1 MSDNDQR
8 LPLIPLSNLVH
19 FPRTVVSLHVQ
30 EPRYRRLVRDLLAE
44 EEESRL
50 IGLVVVKPGP
60 EQPEGHGLP
69 QPGHDRGSYES
80 HRPGGPREIFP
91 GGTAGRLVDVEPLPD
106 GRSNIVLEGQF
117 RFVVRY
123 EVRSEPYRRA
133 VVEPV
138 EEPTYNDA
146 DAGIQMVRG
155 EILDLARLLVEETS
169 GHFPFDEERL
179 TELRSH
185 SSFEEV
191 VNSFSAGLD
200 VPTLRKLQLL
210 VAALPDRALNLLSI
224 LKARHRVL
232 ELLRPFRPLA
242 GNAELN

>member
-8 LPLIPLSNLVH
+8 LPLIPLSDLVH

-30 EPRYRRLVRDLLAE
+30 EPRYRRLVRDLLTEE

-50 IGLVVVKPGP
+50 VGLVLVKPG
-60 EQPEGHGLP
+60 HGR
-69 QPGHDRGSYES
+69 HDRERRGDDRLP
-80 HRPGGPREIFP
+80 HPREIFP
-91 GGTAGRLVDVEPLPD
+91 GGTAGRLVEVEPLPD

-117 RFVVRY
+117 RFVIRY
-123 EVRSEPYRRA
+123 EVTPEPYRKA
-133 VVEPV
+133 IVEPV
-138 EEPTYNDA
+138 EEPTYSDA

-155 EILDLARLLVEETS
+155 EILDLARVLAEETS
-169 GHFPFDEERL
+169 GRFPFDQERL
-179 TELRSH
+179 TELSTH

-191 VNSFSAGLD
+191 VNEFSAGLD
-200 VPTLRKLQLL
+200 VPILRKLQLL

-242 GNAELN
+242 ENAEHN

>member
-1 MSDNDQR
+1 MSDKDQR
-8 LPLIPLSNLVH
+8 LPLIPLSDLVH

-30 EPRYRRLVRDLLAE
+30 EPRYRRLVRDLLTEE

-50 IGLVVVKPGP
+50 IGLVVVKPGHRRHGSGSLGAKLHGDA
-60 EQPEGHGLP
+60 GHP
-69 QPGHDRGSYES
+69 H
-80 HRPGGPREIFP
+80 PREIFP
-91 GGTAGRLVDVEPLPD
+91 GGTAGRLVEVEALPD

-123 EVRSEPYRRA
+123 EVTSEPYRRA

-138 EEPTYNDA
+138 EEPTYSDA

-155 EILDLARLLVEETS
+155 EILDLARLLAKETS
-169 GHFPFDEERL
+169 GAFPFDQEKL
-179 TELRSH
+179 MELSTH

-191 VNSFSAGLD
+191 VNAFSAGLD

-242 GNAELN
+242 ENAEHN

>member
-8 LPLIPLSNLVH
+8 LPLIPLADLVH
-19 FPRTVVSLHVQ
+19 FPRTQVSLHVQ
-30 EPRYRRLVRDLLAE
+30 EPRYRRLVRDLLTLKD
-44 EEESRL
+44 EESRL
-50 IGLVVVKPGP
+50 IGLVVVKPGR
-60 EQPEGHGLP
+60 
-69 QPGHDRGSYES
+69 DREHQES
-80 HRPGGPREIFP
+80 PREIFP
-91 GGTAGRLVDVEPLPD
+91 GGTAGRLVEVEPLPD

-117 RFVVRY
+117 RFVIRY
-123 EVRSEPYRRA
+123 EVSSEPYRRA

-138 EEPTYNDA
+138 EEPSYNDA
-146 DAGIQMVRG
+146 DAGIQMVRC
-155 EILDLARLLVEETS
+155 EILDLGRRLAEETS
-169 GHFPFDEERL
+169 GRFPFDEERL
-179 TELRSH
+179 TELSDH
-185 SSFEEV
+185 STFEEV

-242 GNAELN
+242 ENAELN

>member
-1 MSDNDQR
+1 MSDDDQR
-8 LPLIPLSNLVH
+8 LPLIPLSDLVH

-30 EPRYRRLVRDLLAE
+30 EPRYRRLVRDLLSKE

-50 IGLVVVKPGP
+50 IGLVLVKP
-60 EQPEGHGLP
+60 
-69 QPGHDRGSYES
+69 DRRHAQES
-80 HRPGGPREIFP
+80 HGAEHHRDERLPHPREIFP

-117 RFVVRY
+117 RFVVRC
-123 EVRSEPYRRA
+123 EVTSEPYRRA
-133 VVEPV
+133 IVEPV

-155 EILDLARLLVEETS
+155 EILDLARLLAEETS
-169 GHFPFDEERL
+169 GRFPFDEERL
-179 TELRSH
+179 TELSTH

-191 VNSFSAGLD
+191 VNAFSAGLD

-242 GNAELN
+242 ENAEQN

>member
-1 MSDNDQR
+1 MSDDDQR
-8 LPLIPLSNLVH
+8 LPLIPLSDLVH

-30 EPRYRRLVRDLLAE
+30 EPRYRRLVRDLLSKE

-50 IGLVVVKPGP
+50 IGLVLVKPHRRHAQESPGP
-60 EQPEGHGLP
+60 EHRGDGGLP
-69 QPGHDRGSYES
+69 H
-80 HRPGGPREIFP
+80 PREIFP

-123 EVRSEPYRRA
+123 EVTAEPYRRA

-138 EEPTYNDA
+138 EEPTYSDG

-155 EILDLARLLVEETS
+155 EILDLGRLLAEETS

-179 TELRSH
+179 TELRTH

-191 VNSFSAGLD
+191 VNAFSAGLD

-242 GNAELN
+242 ENAEQN

>member
-8 LPLIPLSNLVH
+8 LPLIPLSDLVH

-30 EPRYRRLVRDLLAE
+30 EPRYRRLVRDLLTEE

-50 IGLVVVKPGP
+50 VGLVLVKPGHRRHGH
-60 EQPEGHGLP
+60 EGHGEQSRGDDRLP
-69 QPGHDRGSYES
+69 H
-80 HRPGGPREIFP
+80 PREIFP
-91 GGTAGRLVDVEPLPD
+91 GGTAGRLVEVEPLPD

-117 RFVVRY
+117 RFVIRY
-123 EVRSEPYRRA
+123 EVTSEPYRKA
-133 VVEPV
+133 IVEPV
-138 EEPTYNDA
+138 EEPTYSDA

-155 EILDLARLLVEETS
+155 EILDLGRQLAEETS
-169 GHFPFDEERL
+169 GRFPFDQERL
-179 TELRSH
+179 TELSTH

-191 VNSFSAGLD
+191 VNEFSAGLD
-200 VPTLRKLQLL
+200 VPILRKLQLL

-242 GNAELN
+242 ENAEHN